1 MLKKRRSLR
10 NKKVSEQEICNMAY
24 KGDMITSTNSYV
36 VSVLCLTVMF
46 VKVKEV
52 EELDNL
58 DAIKKTSSQL
68 TATATKTYRR
78 KTNATDLVES
88 RATYTNLLLLLKL
101 SVLTNLIDLSIVSV
115 QKNGFSL
122 EAKYIW

>member
-1 MLKKRRSLR
+1 MLEKRRSLR
-10 NKKVSEQEICNMAY
+10 NKKVSEQERRNKAY

-46 VKVKEV
+46 VQVKQV

-58 DAIKKTSSQL
+58 DAIKKTGSQL

-78 KTNATDLVES
+78 KTNATALVES

-101 SVLTNLIDLSIVSV
+101 SV
-115 QKNGFSL
+115 
-122 EAKYIW
+122 